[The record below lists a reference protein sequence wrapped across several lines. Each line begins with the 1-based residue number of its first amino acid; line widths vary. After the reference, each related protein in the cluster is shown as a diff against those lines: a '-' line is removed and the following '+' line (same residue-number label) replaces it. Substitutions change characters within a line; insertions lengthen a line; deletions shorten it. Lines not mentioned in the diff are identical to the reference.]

1 MKRRLLQILA
11 VILCFASLMT
21 CQILASDTGESGI
34 MPLWDN
40 AAGVYCEITFEQTGI
55 GVLVG
60 SVSARKS
67 NTTIYARLELYRTHW
82 LFGDTLLNY
91 WTAADYDAVNFSE
104 TFTPTDGQE
113 YKLVLT
119 ATVTYNGNAE
129 EVKMTDV
136 ETYHASDS

>member
-21 CQILASDTGESGI
+21 CQILASDTGESEI

-40 AAGVYCEITFEQTGI
+40 ASGASCDIVFMETGVGLAI
-55 GVLVG
+55 G

-91 WTAADYDAVNFSE
+91 WAAADYDSVNFGE
-104 TFTPTDGQE
+104 TFTLTDGQE
-113 YKLVLT
+113 YKLVLK

-129 EVKMTDV
+129 EITLTDV

>member
-40 AAGVYCEITFEQTGI
+40 IIGVYCEITFEGTTG
-55 GVLVG
+55 VAVG
-60 SVSARKS
+60 SVSTR
-67 NTTIYARLELYRTHW
+67 NVGTEIYARLELYRTHW

-91 WTAADYDAVNFSE
+91 WTAADYDSVSLGGSFP
-104 TFTPTDGQE
+104 PTDGQE
-113 YKLVLT
+113 YKLVLE
-119 ATVTYNGNAE
+119 VTTIYNGTE
-129 EVKMTDV
+129 ETRTFTDTI
-136 ETYHASDS
+136 TYHASDS